1 MKYNYLILTIGVFGF
16 LNAQSQTD
24 SSKTTL
30 DEFEVTTTRVG
41 EKSPVAHEN
50 ISKEEIEVNNH
61 GVDLPILLD
70 QATSIV
76 TTSDAGA
83 GVGYTGIRVRGSDA
97 TRVNVTINGIP
108 FNDAEGQGVYWVN
121 MPDLSSST
129 DDIQIQRGIGAS
141 TTGASAFG
149 ASINLSTLSTI
160 NSNKP
165 YGEISTSYGSFN
177 TLKNTIKIGT
187 GLIDGKWNF
196 EGRLSR
202 VASDGFIDRA
212 SSDLNSYYFS
222 GSYFGEKT
230 SIQALVFSGNEKT
243 YQSWEGTPLRVL
255 DTNKTFN
262 PYTYDNQ
269 IDNYTQT
276 HYQLHFT
283 NKSSNRLKL
292 NASLHYTRGFG
303 YYESYKED
311 EALSDYNLNNI
322 ISTFPSDTVFHIDT
336 VGPNQ
341 IDSTMY
347 VTDQDTLEISSS
359 DIINRKWLD
368 NHFYGIVY
376 SAEYSS
382 DKFQLILGGGA
393 NQYLGGHYGEVIW
406 AENASNGQI
415 RHRYYDNDAVKTDVN
430 FYGKLNYNLKPNL
443 SAYLDLQY
451 RFIDYKLS
459 GLEEGNVSVDDT
471 INMDFFNPKFGF
483 NYIVNKNSSLYGF
496 AGVGNKEPNRTDITE
511 SVNTPTHENMLDI
524 EFGYRYSS
532 SKVSLLANLYNMQ
545 YKNQLILTGDVND
558 VGSPIRINVPNSF
571 RRGLELTA
579 AIKINEKFNLR
590 FNSTLSQNK
599 IIEFTEAIDQYY
611 YDESAFLVDYPSG
624 IDSYGEGYSEWG
636 WKYEGQA
643 NVVHE
648 NTDIAFSPSI
658 IGGGQ
663 LIFTPFSSLEK
674 GKLDLALVSKYVG
687 EQYLDNTSSEYGKL
701 EDYFVHDFRAS
712 YTVKTKLFKQVVISS
727 WVRNLLNQ
735 NYISNAWIYRLQ
747 GGPWATGDPSINE
760 ENSDRNYNMIGAY
773 NQAGINFFVGL
784 KLKF

>member
-24 SSKTTL
+24 SSKTIL
-30 DEFEVTTTRVG
+30 EEFEVTTTRVG
-41 EKSPVAHEN
+41 GKSPVAHEN

-70 QATSIV
+70 QATSVV

-108 FNDAEGQGVYWVN
+108 FNDSEGQGVYWVN

-129 DDIQIQRGIGAS
+129 DDIQIQRGVGAS

-149 ASINLSTLSTI
+149 ASINLTTLRTI

-165 YGEISTSYGSFN
+165 YGELSTSYGSFN
-177 TLKNTIKIGT
+177 TLKNTIKVGT
-187 GLIDGKWNF
+187 GLIDDIWNF
-196 EGRLSR
+196 EGRFSKI
-202 VASDGFIDRA
+202 ASDGFIDRA

-222 GSYFGEKT
+222 GSYLGEKT
-230 SIQALVFSGNEKT
+230 SIQAVVFSGNEKT
-243 YQSWEGTPLRVL
+243 YQSWGGTPLRVL
-255 DTNKTFN
+255 DTNQTYN

-269 IDNYTQT
+269 VDNYTQT
-276 HYQLHFT
+276 HYQLHLT
-283 NKSSNRLKL
+283 NKPTKRIKL

-303 YYESYKED
+303 YYESFKD
-311 EALSDYNLNNI
+311 GEALSDYNLNNI

-341 IDSTMY
+341 MDSTIY
-347 VTDQDTLEISSS
+347 ITDQDTLEISSS

-376 SAEYSS
+376 SAEYNA

-415 RHRYYDNDAVKTDVN
+415 RHRYYDNNAVKTDVN

-459 GLEEGNVSVDDT
+459 GIEEGNVSVDDT
-471 INMDFFNPKFGF
+471 INMGFFNPKFGF
-483 NYIVNKNSSLYGF
+483 NYVANKNSSLYGF

-511 SVNTPTHENMLDI
+511 SINTPSHENMLDI

-532 SKVSLLANLYNMQ
+532 SKVSLIANLYNMQ

-579 AIKINEKFNLR
+579 AVKLNDKFNLR
-590 FNSTLSQNK
+590 FNTTLSQNK
-599 IIEFTEAIDQYY
+599 IMEFTEAIDQFY
-611 YDESAFLVDYPSG
+611 YDENTYASANPDFDINEDTY
-624 IDSYGEGYSEWG
+624 YGWE
-636 WKYEGQA
+636 YEGQA
-643 NVVHE
+643 NVVHK

-663 LIFTPFSSLEK
+663 LIFTAFNSSDK

-687 EQYLDNTSSEYGKL
+687 EQYLDNTSSEFGKL
-701 EDYFVHDFRAS
+701 DNYFVHDFRINYS
-712 YTVKTKLFKQVVISS
+712 IKTKLFKEVVISS
-727 WVRNLLNQ
+727 WIRNLMNQ

-773 NQAGINFFVGL
+773 NQAGINFFIGL
-784 KLKF
+784 NLKF